1 MRDVDS
7 PITCSSTTGY
17 FRRRM
22 NQRRISVRDGRL
34 SKFRAGYK
42 QSDPYIDDFTQGE
55 DVFEFLC
62 VIPPSV
68 R

>member
-7 PITCSSTTGY
+7 PIVCSGTWGY
-17 FRRRM
+17 FKRKMRSG
-22 NQRRISVRDGRL
+22 IRDGRL

-42 QSDPYIDDFTQGE
+42 ETAPYLDNSTLERE
-55 DVFEFLC
+55 DVFDFMC
-62 VIPPSV
+62 VIPPGM

>member
-7 PITCSSTTGY
+7 PIVCSGTWGY
-17 FRRRM
+17 SKRLSKNCRM
-22 NQRRISVRDGRL
+22 REKRL

-42 QSDPYIDDFTQGE
+42 ERQPDLDNSVLERE
-55 DVFEFLC
+55 DVFDFMC
-62 VIPPSV
+62 DFPPGM